1 MNMAYFIATVI
12 VLPLAAPSGVTA
24 TPRRITVPAHIEYC
38 VVSRP
43 VSASNYDLPEVREAL
58 FQELYKQIEQA
69 VLAAGLP
76 SMGVAFV
83 DAVTPGT
90 NASEA
95 GPAANASE
103 QTYVVRECVIV
114 PALGNP
120 PLPAVGIR
128 QVAERTLTA
137 TICPSTSIEACKRDL
152 EKAVRQENSSAADAT
167 RPIVWRTRPA
177 IGTDDSV
184 DNLVASMSDA
194 KLRKVKDSAPSV
206 TVQDNLVTLSA
217 ELGIAA
223 N

>member
-1 MNMAYFIATVI
+1 MNMAYFIATAV
-12 VLPLAAPSGVTA
+12 VFPLATPSGVTA

-43 VSASNYDLPEVREAL
+43 VSTSNYELPEVREAL

-69 VLAAGLP
+69 VLGAELP

-83 DAVTPGT
+83 DAIMPG
-90 NASEA
+90 NDAHEA
-95 GPAANASE
+95 GPGANSSE
-103 QTYVVRECVIV
+103 KTYVVRECVIV

-120 PLPAVGIR
+120 PLPAAGIR

-137 TICPSTSIEACKRDL
+137 TTCPASSIEACKRDL
-152 EKAVRQENSSAADAT
+152 EKAVRQENSSAVDAT
-167 RPIVWRTRPA
+167 RPIIWRTRPA

-194 KLRKVKDSAPSV
+194 KLRKLKDSAPSV
-206 TVQDNLVTLSA
+206 TVQENLVILSA
-217 ELGIAA
+217 ELGVAG